1 MWKIFKNL
9 NDKDFKEAMAF
20 YTITLSF
27 LYMFLVT
34 FCDIPEKNQRFAD
47 IILGSLLTIVIGK
60 VLSEYFNAPKEEESK
75 EGEDKIM

>member
-1 MWKIFKNL
+1 MWKFFQNL

-27 LYMFLVT
+27 IYMYLVT
-34 FCDIPEKNQRFAD
+34 FCTIPKQNQRFAD

-60 VLSEYFNAPKEEESK
+60 VLSEYFNKPT
-75 EGEDKIM
+75 DKKDETP